1 MVLFW
6 PPGGALLIAASLP
19 HKEHMEPVDTKDTV
33 SQGDSYVTD
42 TTLLTEEEE
51 EEKTILP
58 C

>member
-1 MVLFW
+1 MLFW

-42 TTLLTEEEE
+42 TTLLSEEEE